1 MQIPMSKVIA
11 ATVVAVI
18 LAAADQ
24 LRVED
29 GLPTDR
35 NGWLVLA
42 GKVLVALFGVGG
54 AGYVKTEN
62 RPSIKLVAAIRSRS
76 GAV

>member
-24 LRVED
+24 LRID
-29 GLPTDR
+29 GGLPTDR
-35 NGWLVLA
+35 NGWLELGA
-42 GKVLVALFGVGG
+42 KVLVALLGVGG
-54 AGYVKTEN
+54 AGYRVTEK
-62 RPSIKLVAAIRSRS
+62 RPSAQLVAAIRAGR
-76 GAV
+76 V

>member
-54 AGYVKTEN
+54 AGYRVTEK
-62 RPSIKLVAAIRSRS
+62 RPSAQLVAAIRA
-76 GAV
+76 GKV